1 MKDDMVGAYSSSEGD
16 EKYIQIFN

>member
-1 MKDDMVGAYSSSEGD
+1 MQDDMVGAYIASEGD